1 MSRWRVRFLLPGA
14 KYPISS
20 NPSKIIKMTETSH
33 RQTDSPSEH
42 PSSPIITYSQ
52 TSFTTAQSSSGNKFS
67 QEQSTID
74 PYIIAIE
81 QYHSSSVLEEH
92 AGGGF
97 DPNGHYQDAYL
108 NISKV
113 TNGVA
118 NAQSQQL
125 GIPDTQGSS
134 ASPNTRRNANQS
146 GLGDRGGRRLKSQFQ
161 QHNDN
166 GSEGDDILLNHGR
179 RDTRRYSHP
188 FEGNTDGEELN
199 PMQSHGM
206 IHRTQRD
213 VNNFDSPS
221 DGRIVRRAATR
232 RSHKQLSS
240 KNSRDVQGQSQSNID
255 SGDDLDTMD
264 ESHQIIGV
272 ASQQFQRVA
281 LTSGLPGP
289 HFPIVPV
296 APVVKGRVVKQ
307 SLRRGDRPFTNVS
320 DNEDAALETSDSQ
333 DSDMDDVEFYEQP
346 MYQDENS
353 HYSPAYDMPMPED
366 EEYDEDHD
374 EYMFVSEPGS
384 LHPNRVEK
392 RRAGVPYPSN
402 VRPITNISGS
412 NGASRAHPAVVR
424 RSKECRHGIFFNN
437 PGENLAP
444 SRYSGAVMP
453 WGVNQQPVL
462 VDQET
467 VSDAHLKKRGLKRPP
482 PGGKVGKRSY
492 GANDPENIA
501 IVNMK
506 ENQGMSFAEIAEH
519 LNSER
524 EKQGKKPDLS
534 VCGVNGRYNRTAPI
548 LFATQGL
555 KFVSLSERKKAK
567 GAAAHGKSNNKVGW
581 TVEAENKLVD
591 IVKQVDAEKWSN
603 VAHLLNME
611 LYNGRAVYDAT
622 TCARRY
628 AAL

>member
-1 MSRWRVRFLLPGA
+1 
-14 KYPISS
+14 
-20 NPSKIIKMTETSH
+20 MTVTSH

-42 PSSPIITYSQ
+42 SHSPIITESK
-52 TSFTTAQSSSGNKFS
+52 TPPTTAQPFDDNKAS
-67 QEQSTID
+67 KEQSIID
-74 PYIIAIE
+74 PSIVTME
-81 QYHSSSVLEEH
+81 QDHSAAALEGH

-97 DPNGHYQDAYL
+97 DPNGHYQNAYMS
-108 NISKV
+108 ISKV
-113 TNGVA
+113 TNGVV

-125 GIPDTQGSS
+125 DIPDTQGSS
-134 ASPNTRRNANQS
+134 AGPNTRRNANQS
-146 GLGDRGGRRLKSQFQ
+146 GLGDGGVRRQFQ
-161 QHNDN
+161 QRNDN
-166 GSEGDDILLNHGR
+166 GSKSHDSLLDRAR
-179 RDTRRYSHP
+179 RDSRRYFHSSEEDSDGGKLDQMQPH
-188 FEGNTDGEELN
+188 EMIHQAQGNT
-199 PMQSHGM
+199 
-206 IHRTQRD
+206 
-213 VNNFDSPS
+213 NNFDSPS
-221 DGRIVRRAATR
+221 AGRNARRAATR
-232 RSHKQLSS
+232 RSNKQPSS
-240 KNSRDVQGQSQSNID
+240 RNGRHGQDQSQSNMD
-255 SGDDLDTMD
+255 SGDDFDTID
-264 ESHQIIGV
+264 ESRQNKGA

-307 SLRRGDRPFTNVS
+307 SLRRGNRPFANVS
-320 DNEDAALETSDSQ
+320 DNEDGALETSDCQ
-333 DSDMDDVEFYEQP
+333 DSDMDDDEFYEQD
-346 MYQDENS
+346 MYQDEGS
-353 HYSPAYDMPMPED
+353 HYSPEYDMPMAED

-374 EYMFVSEPGS
+374 GYMFVSEPGS
-384 LHPNRVEK
+384 RCLNRIEK
-392 RRAGVPYPSN
+392 HRAGVAYSSN
-402 VRPITNISGS
+402 VRPITNTTGS

-424 RSKECRHGIFFNN
+424 RIKEDRPGIFFNSSS
-437 PGENLAP
+437 ENLAP

-555 KFVSLSERKKAK
+555 KFVPLSERKKAK
-567 GAAAHGKSNNKVGW
+567 GAAAHGKSTNKAGW

-591 IVKQVDAEKWSN
+591 IVNQVDAEKWGN

>member
-1 MSRWRVRFLLPGA
+1 
-14 KYPISS
+14 
-20 NPSKIIKMTETSH
+20 MTETSH
-33 RQTDSPSEH
+33 RQTESPSEH
-42 PSSPIITYSQ
+42 PPSPIITESQ
-52 TSFTTAQSSSGNKFS
+52 TPLTTTQSSSDNKAS
-67 QEQSTID
+67 QEKSTID
-74 PYIIAIE
+74 PYIIAME
-81 QYHSSSVLEEH
+81 QDHSAAALEEH

-97 DPNGHYQDAYL
+97 DPNGHYQNAYI
-108 NISKV
+108 NISKA

-125 GIPDTQGSS
+125 DIPDTQGST
-134 ASPNTRRNANQS
+134 AGPKTRRNANQS
-146 GLGDRGGRRLKSQFQ
+146 GLGDGGVRRLKSQFQ

-166 GSEGDDILLNHGR
+166 GSQGHDSLLNHGR

-188 FEGNTDGEELN
+188 FEENGDSRELN
-199 PMQSHGM
+199 PMQAHEM
-206 IHRTQRD
+206 IHQAQGNL
-213 VNNFDSPS
+213 NNFDSPS
-221 DGRIVRRAATR
+221 TGQDVRRAAPR
-232 RSHKQLSS
+232 RSNKQLSS
-240 KNSRDVQGQSQSNID
+240 RNNRQVQGRSQSDID
-255 SGDDLDTMD
+255 SDDDFDTMD
-264 ESHQIIGV
+264 ESSQNNWV

-307 SLRRGDRPFTNVS
+307 SLRRGDRPFANVS
-320 DNEDAALETSDSQ
+320 DNEDAAFESSDCQ
-333 DSDMDDVEFYEQP
+333 DSDMADDEFYEQP
-346 MYQDENS
+346 MHQDESS
-353 HYSPAYDMPMPED
+353 HYSPEYDMPMAED
-366 EEYDEDHD
+366 EEYDEDND
-374 EYMFVSEPGS
+374 EHMFVSEPGS
-384 LHPNRVEK
+384 RRPNRVEK
-392 RRAGVPYPSN
+392 RRAGVAYPSN
-402 VRPITNISGS
+402 LRAITNVTGS
-412 NGASRAHPAVVR
+412 NGASRAHPVVLR
-424 RSKECRHGIFFNN
+424 RSKEGRPGIFFNN

-482 PGGKVGKRSY
+482 PGGKIGKRSY

-555 KFVSLSERKKAK
+555 KFVPLSERKKAK
-567 GAAAHGKSNNKVGW
+567 GAAAHGKSNNKAGW

-611 LYNGRAVYDAT
+611 LHNGRAVYDAT

>member
-1 MSRWRVRFLLPGA
+1 
-14 KYPISS
+14 
-20 NPSKIIKMTETSH
+20 MTETNH

-42 PSSPIITYSQ
+42 PPSPIITESQ
-52 TSFTTAQSSSGNKFS
+52 TPINTAQSCSDNKVS
-67 QEQSTID
+67 QEQFTID
-74 PYIIAIE
+74 PHIIVME
-81 QYHSSSVLEEH
+81 QDHSVAALEEEH
-92 AGGGF
+92 TGGGF
-97 DPNGHYQDAYL
+97 DPNGHYQDAYM

-125 GIPDTQGSS
+125 DILDTQGPT
-134 ASPNTRRNANQS
+134 AGPNTRRNANQS
-146 GLGDRGGRRLKSQFQ
+146 GLGDGSVRRLKSQFQ
-161 QHNDN
+161 QYNDN
-166 GSEGDDILLNHGR
+166 GSEGHDNLLNHGR
-179 RDTRRYSHP
+179 RDTRRYSHL
-188 FEGNTDGEELN
+188 FEENSDGRELN
-199 PMQSHGM
+199 PMQPHEM
-206 IHRTQRD
+206 IHQARGD
-213 VNNFDSPS
+213 INNFDSPS
-221 DGRIVRRAATR
+221 TGRNVRRAATQ
-232 RSHKQLSS
+232 RSNKQLSS
-240 KNSRDVQGQSQSNID
+240 RNNRHVQGQSQSNID
-255 SGDDLDTMD
+255 SDDDFDTMD
-264 ESHQIIGV
+264 ESRQNNGV

-289 HFPIVPV
+289 HFTILPV

-307 SLRRGDRPFTNVS
+307 SLRRGDRPFANGS
-320 DNEDAALETSDSQ
+320 DNEDAALETSDCQ
-333 DSDMDDVEFYEQP
+333 DSDIDDDEFYEQP
-346 MYQDENS
+346 MYQDEGS
-353 HYSPAYDMPMPED
+353 HYSPEYDMPMAED

-384 LHPNRVEK
+384 HRPNLVEK
-392 RRAGVPYPSN
+392 RRAGVAYPSN
-402 VRPITNISGS
+402 IRPITNVTGS

-424 RSKECRHGIFFNN
+424 RSKEGRPGIFFNN
-437 PGENLAP
+437 PGDNLAP

-555 KFVSLSERKKAK
+555 KFVPLSERKKAK
-567 GAAAHGKSNNKVGW
+567 GAAAHGKSTNKAGW

-591 IVKQVDAEKWSN
+591 IVKQVDAEKWGN

>member
-1 MSRWRVRFLLPGA
+1 
-14 KYPISS
+14 
-20 NPSKIIKMTETSH
+20 MTETSH
-33 RQTDSPSEH
+33 RQNDSPSER
-42 PSSPIITYSQ
+42 PSSPIISESQ
-52 TSFTTAQSSSGNKFS
+52 TPITTAQSSSGNRDS
-67 QEQSTID
+67 QEHSTID
-74 PYIIAIE
+74 PHIIAME
-81 QYHSSSVLEEH
+81 QDQSATVLEEH
-92 AGGGF
+92 GVGGF
-97 DPNGHYQDAYL
+97 DPNGHYQDAYM

-113 TNGVA
+113 TKGVA
-118 NAQSQQL
+118 NAQTQQL
-125 GIPDTQGSS
+125 DIPNTRGLSAGS
-134 ASPNTRRNANQS
+134 NTRRNANQS
-146 GLGDRGGRRLKSQFQ
+146 GLSDRGGRRLKSQFQ

-166 GSEGDDILLNHGR
+166 GNEGHDILLNHGR

-188 FEGNTDGEELN
+188 FEGDTDGEELN
-199 PMQSHGM
+199 PMQSHAM
-206 IHRTQRD
+206 IHQTQGD
-213 VNNFDSPS
+213 INNFDSPS
-221 DGRIVRRAATR
+221 EGRNVRRAATR
-232 RSHKQLSS
+232 LLNKQFSS
-240 KNSRDVQGQSQSNID
+240 RNSRHLQDQSQSNVD

-264 ESHQIIGV
+264 ESRQDIGV

-307 SLRRGDRPFTNVS
+307 SLRRGDRPFANVS

-333 DSDMDDVEFYEQP
+333 DSDMDDDEFYEQP

-353 HYSPAYDMPMPED
+353 HYSPEYDMPMPEE

-374 EYMFVSEPGS
+374 EHMFVPEPGS
-384 LHPNRVEK
+384 RRPNRVEK
-392 RRAGVPYPSN
+392 RRAGVAYPSN
-402 VRPITNISGS
+402 VRPITNVSGS

-424 RSKECRHGIFFNN
+424 RSKEGRPGIFFNN

-524 EKQGKKPDLS
+524 EKKGKKPDLS

-555 KFVSLSERKKAK
+555 KFVPLSERKKAK

>member
-1 MSRWRVRFLLPGA
+1 
-14 KYPISS
+14 
-20 NPSKIIKMTETSH
+20 MTEASH

-42 PSSPIITYSQ
+42 PPSPVITESQ
-52 TSFTTAQSSSGNKFS
+52 TQLTTAQSSSDNKAS
-67 QEQSTID
+67 QEKSTID
-74 PYIIAIE
+74 PNIIAME
-81 QYHSSSVLEEH
+81 QHHSAVALEEH
-92 AGGGF
+92 AGGSF
-97 DPNGHYQDAYL
+97 DPNGHYQDAYM

-125 GIPDTQGSS
+125 DIPDTKGST
-134 ASPNTRRNANQS
+134 AGPNTCRNANQF
-146 GLGDRGGRRLKSQFQ
+146 GLGDGGVRRLKSQFQ

-166 GSEGDDILLNHGR
+166 GSEGHDSLLNHGR

-188 FEGNTDGEELN
+188 FEENSDGRELD
-199 PMQSHGM
+199 PMQPHEM
-206 IHRTQRD
+206 IQQAQGNI
-213 VNNFDSPS
+213 NNFDSPS
-221 DGRIVRRAATR
+221 TGRNVRRAATR
-232 RSHKQLSS
+232 RSNKQLSS
-240 KNSRDVQGQSQSNID
+240 RNNRHVQGQSHSNID
-255 SGDDLDTMD
+255 SDDDFDTMD
-264 ESHQIIGV
+264 ESRQNNGV

-307 SLRRGDRPFTNVS
+307 SLRRGDRPFANVS
-320 DNEDAALETSDSQ
+320 DNEDAALETSDCQ
-333 DSDMDDVEFYEQP
+333 DSEMDDDDFYEQP
-346 MYQDENS
+346 VYQDESS
-353 HYSPAYDMPMPED
+353 HYSPEYDMPMAED
-366 EEYDEDHD
+366 EEYDEDYD

-384 LHPNRVEK
+384 RRPNRVEK
-392 RRAGVPYPSN
+392 RRAGVAYPSN
-402 VRPITNISGS
+402 TRTITNVTGL

-424 RSKECRHGIFFNN
+424 RSKEGRSGILFNN

-482 PGGKVGKRSY
+482 SGGKVGKRSY

-506 ENQGMSFAEIAEH
+506 ENQSMSFAEIAEH

-555 KFVSLSERKKAK
+555 KFVPLSERKKAK
-567 GAAAHGKSNNKVGW
+567 GAAAHGKSNNKAGW

-591 IVKQVDAEKWSN
+591 IVKQVDAEKWGN

>member
-1 MSRWRVRFLLPGA
+1 
-14 KYPISS
+14 
-20 NPSKIIKMTETSH
+20 MTETSH

-42 PSSPIITYSQ
+42 PPSPIITESQ
-52 TSFTTAQSSSGNKFS
+52 TPLTTAQSSSDNKAS
-67 QEQSTID
+67 QEQSSID
-74 PYIIAIE
+74 PHIIAME
-81 QYHSSSVLEEH
+81 QDHSAAALEEH

-97 DPNGHYQDAYL
+97 DPNGHYQDAYM

-125 GIPDTQGSS
+125 DIPDTQGST
-134 ASPNTRRNANQS
+134 AGPNTRRNANQF
-146 GLGDRGGRRLKSQFQ
+146 GLSDGGVSRLKSQFQ

-166 GSEGDDILLNHGR
+166 GSEGHDSLLSRGR
-179 RDTRRYSHP
+179 RDPRRYSHP
-188 FEGNTDGEELN
+188 FEGNSDGGELN
-199 PMQSHGM
+199 PMQPHEM
-206 IHRTQRD
+206 IHQTQGNI
-213 VNNFDSPS
+213 NNFDSPS
-221 DGRIVRRAATR
+221 ADRNVRRAATR
-232 RSHKQLSS
+232 RSNKQLSS
-240 KNSRDVQGQSQSNID
+240 RNGRHAQGQSQSNID
-255 SGDDLDTMD
+255 SGDDFDTMD
-264 ESHQIIGV
+264 ESRPNIGV

-307 SLRRGDRPFTNVS
+307 SLRRGDRPFVNVS
-320 DNEDAALETSDSQ
+320 DNEDAALETSDCQ
-333 DSDMDDVEFYEQP
+333 DSDMDDDEFYEQP
-346 MYQDENS
+346 MYQDESS
-353 HYSPAYDMPMPED
+353 HYSPEYDMPMAED

-384 LHPNRVEK
+384 RRPNRVEK
-392 RRAGVPYPSN
+392 RRAGVAYPSN
-402 VRPITNISGS
+402 VRTITNVTGS

-424 RSKECRHGIFFNN
+424 RSKEGRPGIFFNN
-437 PGENLAP
+437 LGENLAP

-453 WGVNQQPVL
+453 WGVNQQPLL

-555 KFVSLSERKKAK
+555 KFVPLSERKKVK
-567 GAAAHGKSNNKVGW
+567 GAAAHGKSNNKAGW

-591 IVKQVDAEKWSN
+591 IVKQVDAEKWGN

>member
-1 MSRWRVRFLLPGA
+1 
-14 KYPISS
+14 
-20 NPSKIIKMTETSH
+20 MTETSH

-42 PSSPIITYSQ
+42 PSSPIITESQ
-52 TSFTTAQSSSGNKFS
+52 TPLTTAQSSSGNKVS

-74 PYIIAIE
+74 PHIIAME
-81 QYHSSSVLEEH
+81 QDHSAAALEEH

-97 DPNGHYQDAYL
+97 DPNGHYQDAYM

-113 TNGVA
+113 TKGVA

-125 GIPDTQGSS
+125 DIPDTQGLS
-134 ASPNTRRNANQS
+134 AGPNTRRNANQS

-166 GSEGDDILLNHGR
+166 GSEGHDILLNHGR

-206 IHRTQRD
+206 IHQTQGD
-213 VNNFDSPS
+213 INNFDSPS
-221 DGRIVRRAATR
+221 EGRNVRRAATR
-232 RSHKQLSS
+232 LSNKQLSS
-240 KNSRDVQGQSQSNID
+240 RNSRHVQGQSQSNID

-264 ESHQIIGV
+264 ESRQNTGV

-307 SLRRGDRPFTNVS
+307 SLRRGDRPFANVS
-320 DNEDAALETSDSQ
+320 DNEDAALETSDSE
-333 DSDMDDVEFYEQP
+333 DSDMDDDEFYEQP
-346 MYQDENS
+346 MYQGENS
-353 HYSPAYDMPMPED
+353 HYSPEYDMPMPED

-374 EYMFVSEPGS
+374 EDMFVLEPGS
-384 LHPNRVEK
+384 GRPNRVEK
-392 RRAGVPYPSN
+392 CRAGVAYPSN
-402 VRPITNISGS
+402 VRPITNVTGS
-412 NGASRAHPAVVR
+412 NSASRAHPAVVR
-424 RSKECRHGIFFNN
+424 RSKEGRPGIFFNN

-555 KFVSLSERKKAK
+555 KFVPLSERKKAK

-603 VAHLLNME
+603 VALLLNME

>member
-1 MSRWRVRFLLPGA
+1 
-14 KYPISS
+14 
-20 NPSKIIKMTETSH
+20 MTETSR

-42 PSSPIITYSQ
+42 PPSPIINESQ
-52 TSFTTAQSSSGNKFS
+52 ISPTTVQPSSDNKAS
-67 QEQSTID
+67 QEESTVD
-74 PYIIAIE
+74 PRDIAIE
-81 QYHSSSVLEEH
+81 QDHNVAASEEH

-97 DPNGHYQDAYL
+97 DPNGHYQDAYRS
-108 NISKV
+108 ISKV

-125 GIPDTQGSS
+125 NVPDTKGPS
-134 ASPNTRRNANQS
+134 AGPNTRRNANQS
-146 GLGDRGGRRLKSQFQ
+146 GLGDGGVRRLKSQFQ

-166 GSEGDDILLNHGR
+166 DDDGHDSPPSRGR
-179 RDTRRYSHP
+179 RDPRRYSHP
-188 FEGNTDGEELN
+188 FEGTSDGGELS
-199 PMQSHGM
+199 PMQPHEM
-206 IHRTQRD
+206 ILQTQG
-213 VNNFDSPS
+213 NINHFDNPPA
-221 DGRIVRRAATR
+221 GRNVRRAATR
-232 RSHKQLSS
+232 RSNKQLSS
-240 KNSRDVQGQSQSNID
+240 RHSRHVQGQSQSNID
-255 SGDDLDTMD
+255 SGDDFDTMD
-264 ESHQIIGV
+264 ESRQNNGV

-307 SLRRGDRPFTNVS
+307 SLRRGDRPFANVS
-320 DNEDAALETSDSQ
+320 DDEDAALEMSDYQ
-333 DSDMDDVEFYEQP
+333 DSDKDDDEFYEQA
-346 MYQDENS
+346 MYQDESS
-353 HYSPAYDMPMPED
+353 HYSPEYDTPMAED

-374 EYMFVSEPGS
+374 EYMFASEPS
-384 LHPNRVEK
+384 SRRPNRVEK
-392 RRAGVPYPSN
+392 RRAGVAYPSN
-402 VRPITNISGS
+402 VRPITNVTGS
-412 NGASRAHPAVVR
+412 NGVSRAHPAVAR
-424 RSKECRHGIFFNN
+424 RSKEGRPDIFFNG

-467 VSDAHLKKRGLKRPP
+467 VSDAHLKKRGLTRPP

-555 KFVSLSERKKAK
+555 KFVPLSERKKAK
-567 GAAAHGKSNNKVGW
+567 GAAAHGKSNNKAGW

-591 IVKQVDAEKWSN
+591 IVKQVDAEKWGN